1 MCWCLGVRMTGRGNL
16 TETIPINDLY
26 ATYTRHNGWCVCNYI
41 YMDFLTVKEIAQG
54 HERMEK
60 SPLISAPIK
69 KYRVANKKK
78 KFGWRVLV
86 GTSALVCSSVVKV
99 VRVRET

>member
-1 MCWCLGVRMTGRGNL
+1 MGGVYVT
-16 TETIPINDLY
+16 
-26 ATYTRHNGWCVCNYI
+26 I

-78 KFGWRVLV
+78 NSGGEFLW
-86 GTSALVCSSVVKV
+86 A
-99 VRVRET
+99 RVRWYVPVL